1 MIEESIFQNLIYNE
15 DYFRTVIPHLKKEYF
30 SDFADQRMFSYIR
43 GFGDKYNKRPDP
55 TVLKLLL
62 EKDTSLNEGI
72 YETLSAQIDNLK
84 GAGPDLSLTDFMV
97 EETENFCKQQALY
110 NALKDALEIKA
121 NAEMS
126 PDKRNKKLADI
137 GCIPDML
144 RDALG
149 VCFDTSVGHNY
160 MEDWET
166 RYESYHNKEA
176 KIPFDIEILNKV
188 TKGGAEYKTLN
199 LILAG
204 SNAGKSLG
212 LCHLAAGY
220 LNQGLNVLYISM
232 EMSEESI
239 GKRID
244 ANLLNVSMDDLDAI
258 PKEYFGQ
265 RIAKL
270 KEKTLGKL
278 FFKQFPTGAAHVGH
292 FRTLL
297 QELKTKKNFV
307 PQVIIIDYLGICASS
322 RVGYGGENSYGYV
335 KAIAEEL
342 RGMAIETNTC
352 IWSAAQTTRGSWEK
366 SDIDMGD
373 TAESAGLVHTADFI
387 LGIVETDELAQQG
400 QQMFKQ
406 VKSRYG
412 DKSKWSRFFIA
423 VDKGLQRWSE
433 LPNNGFAEV
442 AEQPN
447 KPQAQHQSASIAND
461 SKVPGRR
468 KKPGENPD
476 ATKVVW

>member
-1 MIEESIFQNLIYNE
+1 MIVESIFLNLMYNE
-15 DYFRTVIPHLKKEYF
+15 EYFRSVLPHLKREYF
-30 SDFADQRMFSYIR
+30 IDAADERLFNYIKY
-43 GFGDKYNKRPDP
+43 FGDKHNKRPDA
-55 TVLKLLL
+55 TVLKILL
-62 EKDTSLNEGI
+62 EKDNNLNDGVHSSLSG
-72 YETLSAQIDNLK
+72 QIDALETK
-84 GAGPDLSLTDFMV
+84 RPDLAQTSFIT
-97 EETENFCKQQALY
+97 EETEGWCKQQALY
-110 NALKDALEIKA
+110 NALSNALQIKS
-121 NAEMS
+121 NAEL
-126 PDKRNKKLADI
+126 PAERRNKKLPDVGA
-137 GCIPDML
+137 IPELM

-160 MEDWET
+160 LNDWET
-166 RYESYHNKEA
+166 RYDSYHNKEA
-176 KIPFDIEILNKV
+176 KIPFDIDILNRV

-232 EMSEESI
+232 EMSEEAI

-258 PKEYFGQ
+258 PKAMFGKK
-265 RIAKL
+265 IAKL
-270 KEKTLGKL
+270 KEKVVGNL

-297 QELKTKKNFV
+297 QELKTKQNFV
-307 PQVIIIDYLGICASS
+307 PQIIIIDYLGICASQ
-322 RVGYGGENSYGYV
+322 RIGYGGENSYGYV
-335 KAIAEEL
+335 KAIAEEI
-342 RGMAIETNTC
+342 RGLAIETNTC
-352 IWSAAQTTRGSWEK
+352 VWTAAQTTRGSWEK

-387 LGIVETDELAQQG
+387 LGIVETEALAQQG

-412 DKSKWSRFFIA
+412 DKTKWSRFFLA
-423 VDKGLQRWSE
+423 VDKGLQRWSQLE
-433 LPNNGFAEV
+433 SNSFPEDQGGGPPPVLNPVGSSMANPTAGIV
-442 AEQPN
+442 DG
-447 KPQAQHQSASIAND
+447 SAIEWD
-461 SKVPGRR
+461 
-468 KKPGENPD
+468 
-476 ATKVVW
+476 

>member
-1 MIEESIFQNLIYNE
+1 MIEESIFQNLMYNE
-15 DYFRTVIPHLKKEYF
+15 DYFRKVLPHLKKEYF
-30 SDFADQRMFSYIR
+30 SDPADQRLFSYIK
-43 GFGDKYNKRPDP
+43 GFGDKYNKRPDS
-55 TVLKLLL
+55 TVLGLLL
-62 EKDTSLNEGI
+62 EKDTTLNDGI
-72 YETLSAQIDNLK
+72 YETLSAQITNLK
-84 GAGPDLSLTDFMV
+84 NAGPDLSLTDFMV
-97 EETENFCKQQALY
+97 NETESFCKQQALY

-121 NAEMS
+121 NSELT
-126 PDKRNKKLADI
+126 PDKRNRKLPDI
-137 GCIPDML
+137 GAIPDIL

-160 MEDWET
+160 IEDWET
-166 RYESYHNKEA
+166 RYNSYHDKA
-176 KIPFDIEILNKV
+176 LKIPFDIEILNKI

-220 LNQGLNVLYISM
+220 LAQGLNVLYISM
-232 EMSEESI
+232 EMSEEAI

-258 PKEYFGQ
+258 PKEIFGQ
-265 RIAKL
+265 RIEKL
-270 KEKTLGKL
+270 KEKSVGKL
-278 FFKQFPTGAAHVGH
+278 FFKQFPTGGGHVGH

-297 QELKTKKNFV
+297 QELRTKKNFV
-307 PQVIIIDYLGICASS
+307 PNVIIIDYLGICASS
-322 RVGYGGENSYGYV
+322 RIGYGGENSYGYV
-335 KAIAEEL
+335 KAIAEEI
-342 RGMAIETNTC
+342 RGLAIETNTC
-352 IWSAAQTTRGSWEK
+352 IWSAAQTTRGQWEK

-387 LGIVETDELAQQG
+387 LGVVETEALAQQG

-412 DKSKWSRFFIA
+412 DKSKWSRFFMA

-433 LPNNGFAEV
+433 LPDNGMSSV
-442 AEQPN
+442 AD
-447 KPQAQHQSASIAND
+447 PQMQQHVPAQVQSDATP
-461 SKVPGRR
+461 PGRR
-468 KKPGENPD
+468 GRKKAEAPTEPVG
-476 ATKVVW
+476 VVW